1 MLSGDLYNEQIAR
14 YEFASD
20 YVSKRILN
28 ITNFRF
34 LEYFSSKLLLEKNV
48 TEIVSWYKNE
58 GNSEYTLRWKNK
70 ENSIKFEIVNENN
83 VFKENSFDGVIL
95 FETIQHEE
103 NQKEMLKRI
112 YKLLKNDGILIIST
126 TNKKSSHG
134 IYNMTKNKINKEL
147 DKEELLELLKEVFSK
162 VDLFT
167 QNILNYKQENKQKK
181 ENNEKKSNKIRG
193 LIHQVRLNIFTG
205 LRMYNVYRSFFSD
218 TISSKTKKEIENY
231 TLNIQNT
238 KYFPKPHVNDEQPL
252 FFVAVCHK

>member
-1 MLSGDLYNEQIAR
+1 MLSGDVYNEQIAR

-48 TEIVSWYKNE
+48 TEIVSGYKNE

-70 ENSIKFEIVNENN
+70 ENSMKFEIVNENN

-134 IYNMTKNKINKEL
+134 RYNMTKNKINKEL

-167 QNILNYKQENKQKK
+167 QNILNYKQENKQKE
-181 ENNEKKSNKIRG
+181 ENDEKK
-193 LIHQVRLNIFTG
+193 
-205 LRMYNVYRSFFSD
+205 
-218 TISSKTKKEIENY
+218 
-231 TLNIQNT
+231 
-238 KYFPKPHVNDEQPL
+238 
-252 FFVAVCHK
+252 

>member
-1 MLSGDLYNEQIAR
+1 MLSGDVYNEQIAR

-48 TEIVSWYKNE
+48 TEIVSGYKNE

-70 ENSIKFEIVNENN
+70 ENSMKFEIVNENN

-134 IYNMTKNKINKEL
+134 RYNMTKNKINKEL

-167 QNILNYKQENKQKK
+167 QNILNYKQELLGIIIFLETKDLGSMVERRHLLLFVEKLPWLLMEMKLKCGATENKQ
-181 ENNEKKSNKIRG
+181 G
-193 LIHQVRLNIFTG
+193 LSCML
-205 LRMYNVYRSFFSD
+205 MNV
-218 TISSKTKKEIENY
+218 
-231 TLNIQNT
+231 
-238 KYFPKPHVNDEQPL
+238 
-252 FFVAVCHK
+252 